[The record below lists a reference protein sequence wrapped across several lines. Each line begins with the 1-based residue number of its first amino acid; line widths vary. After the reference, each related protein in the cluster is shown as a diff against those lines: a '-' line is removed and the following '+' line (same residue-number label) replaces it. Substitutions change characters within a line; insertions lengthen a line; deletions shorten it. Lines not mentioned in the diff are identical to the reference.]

1 MRRRLTLR
9 RFSCRN
15 APITAKAGNCRM
27 TMQEARPETDI
38 KALLGGRSIVFV
50 GLMGAGKT
58 AVGRRVAQLVGL
70 PFVDSDHEIEHV
82 SRMTIPELFEAYGE
96 PEFRS
101 LESRVIQRII
111 ETGPQVISTGGGAF
125 MNEQTREAIAAR
137 GVSVWLKADLDLL
150 MERVSRKQNRPLLK
164 DPDPRGVLRRLMDVR
179 YPVYALADVVVQSR
193 DVSKEEMAAR
203 VVEALHGHLAAGATR
218 NGA

>member
-1 MRRRLTLR
+1 
-9 RFSCRN
+9 
-15 APITAKAGNCRM
+15 
-27 TMQEARPETDI
+27 MQEARPETDI
-38 KALLGGRSIVFV
+38 KALLGDRSIVFV

-58 AVGRRVAQLVGL
+58 AVGRRVAQLTGL
-70 PFVDSDHEIEHV
+70 PFTDSDHEIEHV

-137 GVSVWLKADLDLL
+137 GVSVWLKAALDLL

-164 DPDPRGVLRRLMDVR
+164 DPDPRGVLRRLMEVR
-179 YPVYALADVVVQSR
+179 YPVYQLADLVVQSR
-193 DVSKEEMAAR
+193 DVSKEEMAA
-203 VVEALHGHLAAGATR
+203 VVVDALHDHLVAQAAG

>member
-1 MRRRLTLR
+1 M
-9 RFSCRN
+9 S
-15 APITAKAGNCRM
+15 
-27 TMQEARPETDI
+27 MQEARPETDI
-38 KALLGGRSIVFV
+38 KALLGDRSIVFV

-58 AVGRRVAQLVGL
+58 AVGRRVAQLTGL
-70 PFVDSDHEIEHV
+70 PFTDSDHEIEHV

-164 DPDPRGVLRRLMDVR
+164 DPDPRGVLRRLMEVR
-179 YPVYALADVVVQSR
+179 YPVYQLADLVVQSR
-193 DVSKEEMAAR
+193 DVSKEEMAA
-203 VVEALHGHLAAGATR
+203 VVVDALHDHLVAQAAG

>member
-1 MRRRLTLR
+1 
-9 RFSCRN
+9 
-15 APITAKAGNCRM
+15 M
-27 TMQEARPETDI
+27 TTQEARPETDI

-58 AVGRRVAQLVGL
+58 AVGRRVAQLAGL
-70 PFVDSDHEIEHV
+70 PFIDSDHEIEHV

-111 ETGPQVISTGGGAF
+111 ENGPQVLSTGGGAF
-125 MNEQTREAIAAR
+125 MNAQTREAIAAN

-179 YPVYALADVVVQSR
+179 HPVYALADLVVESR
-193 DVSKEEMAAR
+193 DVSKEDMAMQ
-203 VVEALHGHLAAGATR
+203 VVAALHDHLSNGATE
-218 NGA
+218 NGAGPA